1 MDWAL
6 LIVSG
11 LFEVAFTTM
20 MKLSDGFRRPLPTL
34 GFLVFAPLSLGILS
48 HVLLTIPV
56 GTAYA
61 VWTGIGAFG
70 TALVGIFFFKDPVNK
85 GRLFFLTTL
94 ILSVIGLRIFGG
106 G

>member
-1 MDWAL
+1 MAWVL
-6 LIVSG
+6 LILSG
-11 LFEVAFTTM
+11 LLEVVFTTL
-20 MKLSDGFRRPLPTL
+20 MKLSDGFKKPLPTA
-34 GFLVFAPLSLGILS
+34 GFFVFAPLSLGILS
-48 HVLLTIPV
+48 YVLQTIPV

-94 ILSVIGLRIFGG
+94 ILSVIGLRLFGG
-106 G
+106 E

>member
-1 MDWAL
+1 MAWAL
-6 LIVSG
+6 LILSG
-11 LFEVAFTTM
+11 LFEVAFTTL
-20 MKLSDGFRRPLPTL
+20 MKLSDGFKKPLPTL
-34 GFLVFAPLSLGILS
+34 GFFVFAPLSLGILS

-70 TALVGIFFFKDPVNK
+70 TALVGIFFFKDPVNR

-94 ILSVIGLRIFGG
+94 ILSVIELRVFGG
-106 G
+106 A

>member
-1 MDWAL
+1 MAWAL

-11 LFEVAFTTM
+11 LFEVVFTTL
-20 MKLSDGFRRPLPTL
+20 MKLSDGFKKPLPTL
-34 GFLVFAPLSLGILS
+34 GFFAFAPLSLGILS
-48 HVLLTIPV
+48 YVMQSIPV

-70 TALVGIFFFKDPVNK
+70 TALVGIFFFKEPVNR

-94 ILSVIGLRIFGG
+94 ILSVMGLRLFGG
-106 G
+106 E

>member
-1 MDWAL
+1 MAWVL

-11 LFEVAFTTM
+11 LFEVVFTTM
-20 MKLSDGFRRPLPTL
+20 MKLSDGFKKPLPTL
-34 GFLVFAPLSLGILS
+34 GFLVFAYLSLQLLS
-48 HVLLTIPV
+48 EVLQSIPI

-70 TALVGIFFFKDPVNK
+70 TALVGIFFFKDPINR

-94 ILSVIGLRIFGG
+94 ILSVVGLRVFGG

>member
-56 GTAYA
+56 GTA
-61 VWTGIGAFG
+61 
-70 TALVGIFFFKDPVNK
+70 
-85 GRLFFLTTL
+85 TL
-94 ILSVIGLRIFGG
+94 SGQGLGPLERPW
-106 G
+106 

>member
-1 MDWAL
+1 MAWAL

-11 LFEVAFTTM
+11 LFEVVFTTL
-20 MKLSDGFRRPLPTL
+20 MKLSDGFKKPLPTL

-48 HVLLTIPV
+48 HVLQSIPV

-70 TALVGIFFFKDPVNK
+70 TALVGIFFFKDPANR

-94 ILSVIGLRIFGG
+94 ILSVMGLRVFGG